1 MATPTD
7 RAAKLLLKF
16 VNTRV
21 EYIKCL
27 TTSGAS
33 LQSASEESA
42 KYLAQNLSAIPAL
55 NPETAADIIK
65 LLQNSPM
72 VEEQV
77 ELCIRAVQAKVT
89 LADADPLDA
98 EKKDTTRQVIED
110 FPDYIQAETHL
121 VQAYKTQDPQ
131 IRLNMAAKQFRRMG
145 LNHPDERSM
154 ARGAACAFPE
164 ASELHVQMLSGDYG
178 KYFLEKFKIFS
189 ERCLTS
195 PQGGRL
201 SCSRSSRGSSS
212 STQPCTC
219 LRVSSL
225 A

>member
-27 TTSGAS
+27 TKSGTS
-33 LQSASEESA
+33 LQSASEETA
-42 KYLAQNLSAIPAL
+42 KYLAANLGAIPAL
-55 NPETAADIIK
+55 NPETATDIIK

-131 IRLNMAAKQFRRMG
+131 IRLNMVAKQFRRMG

-154 ARGAACAFPE
+154 ARGAACAFPD
-164 ASELHVQMLSGDYG
+164 ASGLHVQMLSGDYG
-178 KYFLEKFKIFS
+178 KHFLEKFKKLFRALP
-189 ERCLTS
+189 EVA
-195 PQGGRL
+195 P
-201 SCSRSSRGSSS
+201 
-212 STQPCTC
+212 PME
-219 LRVSSL
+219 VV
-225 A
+225 